1 MIKKL
6 FLLLCLAIFLVSA
19 CNFPF
24 WPSSTQSPGS
34 GTPQSLFRTQIPRNV
49 NFPTK
54 IPTIVLQ
61 PVPPVLGDLEGF
73 YVYSAQSGDTLAV
86 VARHFGVE
94 PSQIS
99 SQEYIPN
106 TGFIQPGKKL
116 IIPKTLTDFYYSDV
130 LLPDSEVIYSPTTR
144 NFNVAQFVNSTGGY
158 LRSFQQLV
166 NGEVLSGSQI
176 VERVAQSTSTNP
188 RLLLAVIELRSHW
201 VTQTPAEPYLVHPLD
216 LGYKEYEGLYME
228 LSVAARL
235 INTGYYSW
243 RNGEMTELIFADGT
257 SARIAPNLN
266 AGTVGIQYMMAQ
278 LYDKPA
284 WETMTYGPENIIAIH
299 KQFFG
304 DPNLRASTVEP
315 LFNEGLS
322 PPSLELPFTPG
333 QPWALTGGLHY
344 GWTAGTPLGALDF
357 APITGER
364 SCVVSR
370 VWVLAS
376 AAGTII
382 HAANNMV
389 IIALEDE
396 NGIRTGWEVMYM
408 HIAGFES
415 ISAGTPVNLDD
426 PIGHPS
432 CEGGAATGTHV
443 HITRKYKGEWI
454 GATEPLPFIL
464 SGWQA
469 IPGTKIYNSNL
480 VKDTQ
485 TIYARQYA
493 TKESYIQR

>member
-1 MIKKL
+1 MKKKL
-6 FLLLCLAIFLVSA
+6 ILFIVLVLLLISA
-19 CNFPF
+19 CNFPLWF
-24 WPSSTQSPGS
+24 SSGQTPGS

-49 NFPTK
+49 NFPTR
-54 IPTIVLQ
+54 IPPIILQ
-61 PVPPVLGDLEGF
+61 PSPPILGDLEGF
-73 YVYSAQSGDTLAV
+73 YVYSAQSGDTLPV
-86 VARHFGVE
+86 VARHFGVD
-94 PSQIS
+94 STQIS
-99 SQEYIPN
+99 SQENIPAA
-106 TGFIQPGKKL
+106 GFIQPGKQL
-116 IIPKTLTDFYYSDV
+116 IIPKTLADFYYSDV
-130 LLPDSEVIYSPTTR
+130 LLPDSEVIYSQTAR
-144 NFNVAQFVNSTGGY
+144 NFDVAQFVNFEGGY
-158 LRSFQQLV
+158 LRSYQQTV
-166 NGEVLSGSQI
+166 SGEVLSGSQI
-176 VERVAQSTSTNP
+176 VERVAQGTSTNP

-201 VTQTPAEPYLVHPLD
+201 VTQTPAEPNWAHPLD

-243 RNGEMTELIFADGT
+243 RNGEMTELIFSDGT

-266 AGTVGIQYMMAQ
+266 AGTVGIQYLMAQ
-278 LYDKPA
+278 LYDKPS

-299 KQFFG
+299 MGFFG
-304 DPNLRASTVEP
+304 DPNLRASTIEP

-322 PPSLELPFTPG
+322 PPSLELPFAPG
-333 QPWALTGGLHY
+333 ERWALTGGLHY

-376 AAGTII
+376 AAGKVI

-389 IIALEDE
+389 ILGLEDA
-396 NGIRTGWEVMYM
+396 NGIPTGWEIMYM
-408 HIAGFES
+408 HIANFEMVS
-415 ISAGTPVNLDD
+415 PGSRLKLDD

-443 HITRKYKGEWI
+443 HISRKYKGEWI
-454 GATEPLPFIL
+454 GAAEPLPFIL

-469 IPGTKIYNSNL
+469 TPGTKIYNSNL
-480 VKDTQ
+480 VKDSQ

-493 TKESYIQR
+493 TSESYIQR

>member
-1 MIKKL
+1 LKKKF
-6 FLLLCLAIFLVSA
+6 FLLLSLAFIIVAA
-19 CNFPF
+19 CNFPL
-24 WPSSTQSPGS
+24 WSSSSQSPGS
-34 GTPQSLFRTQIPRNV
+34 GTPLSMFRTQIPRNV

-61 PVPPVLGDLEGF
+61 PSAPILGDLEDY
-73 YVYSAQSGDTLAV
+73 YVYAAQSGDTLAV

-94 PSQIS
+94 PAQIS
-99 SQEYIPN
+99 SQDSIPN
-106 TGFIQPGKKL
+106 AGFIQPGKKL

-130 LLPDSEVIYSPTTR
+130 LLPDSEVIYSPTAR
-144 NFNVAQFVNSTGGY
+144 NFNVAQFVNSSGGY
-158 LRSFQQLV
+158 LRSYQQLV

-176 VERVAQSTSTNP
+176 VERVAQNTSTNP

-201 VTQTPAEPYLVHPLD
+201 VTQTPSEPYWAHPLD
-216 LGYKEYEGLYME
+216 LGYKEYEGLYLE
-228 LSVAARL
+228 LAVAARL

-243 RNGEMTELIFADGT
+243 RTGEMTELIFSDGS

-266 AGTVGIQYMMAQ
+266 AGTVGIQYLMAQ
-278 LYDKPA
+278 LYDKPS

-299 KQFFG
+299 KGFFG
-304 DPNLRASTVEP
+304 DPNLRASTIEP
-315 LFNEGLS
+315 MFNEGLTQ
-322 PPSLELPFTPG
+322 PPLELPFAPG

-364 SCVVSR
+364 ACVVSR

-376 AAGTII
+376 APGTVI

-389 IIALEDE
+389 IIGLENE
-396 NGIRTGWEVMYM
+396 NGESTGWEIMYM
-408 HIAGFES
+408 HIAKFEM
-415 ISAGTPVNLDD
+415 ISAGTHVNLDD

-432 CEGGAATGTHV
+432 CEGGSATGTHV

-469 IPGTKIYNSNL
+469 VPGAKIFQSTL
-480 VKDTQ
+480 VKDSQ
-485 TIYARQYA
+485 IIYARQNA
-493 TKESYIQR
+493 TLESRIQR